1 MKLKTVISFTMACL
15 MLVCMA
21 VPASAAWWKKDLT
34 IDSVATNSS
43 GDVELYITFDGLTPG
58 APLVVDSS
66 VSNKKEVLA
75 TALSAVASSKVVWVE
90 FDGTKKVIGMRL
102 FQ

>member
-1 MKLKTVISFTMACL
+1 MKLKSVISFTMACL

-34 IDSVATNSS
+34 INSISTNSS
-43 GDVELYITFDGLTPG
+43 GEVELYISFDGLTPG
-58 APLVVDSS
+58 APLIVDSA
-66 VSNKKEVLA
+66 VTNKKEVLA
-75 TALSAVASSKVVWVE
+75 TALSAVASSKIVWVE
-90 FDGTKKVIGMRL
+90 FDGSKKVIGMRL